1 VQRAL
6 YLIATLILL
15 PMVVGPLML
24 AFGLERFELRP
35 IAQLMGWTGV
45 LVFGFLWCGALWLS
59 LRTTRALLSGL
70 PLSSLFQPRGAL
82 VLIVAWLLVAIWA
95 AQWLLLSAPLNG
107 VLQGSADTAQLR
119 AALNRSEPVA
129 AALAAN
135 KTPEQLY
142 ALQVM
147 AARVRVDK
155 PPVFAEHPFW
165 STLQRYSD
173 KYAVDPRL
181 LLYWA
186 YSNSF
191 WGEAEAGRVPFLR
204 AMTPE
209 TFRDFVQVH
218 LPAWFIEAG
227 WRRWLIESGFFR
239 RTFGDGL
246 GTKLT
251 YAVQKATYD
260 VSMEPYETELYSDLF
275 VVVRKYESEFP
286 ELSQAQTADPLR
298 AAFRRSYLRIRAD
311 AVVDPCENAYEP
323 PRRTAEYYAASRD
336 DLIAFA
342 RAAFYLFELDFDFAT
357 RVQALV
363 ARHLE
368 ESFRQSLGEATWAQL
383 SAEQRATLLGMLTDI
398 YMPNIGHLGYNVY
411 TAVELQCTPLS
422 FVQAE
427 ASGDVDALLHATKLW
442 RPANYEVLWSG
453 AGNRL
458 RLLSEVWSVAA
469 GAPLAGFNPTET
481 LADAEKLLAHELD

>member
-1 VQRAL
+1 
-6 YLIATLILL
+6 
-15 PMVVGPLML
+15 MVTGPLLL
-24 AFGLERFELRP
+24 AFGLKTFELRP
-35 IAQLMGWTGV
+35 IAQLIGWTGG
-45 LVFGFLWCGALWLS
+45 LVFGFLWSGAVWLL
-59 LRTTRALLSGL
+59 LRTTRALFSGP
-70 PLSSLFQPRGAL
+70 PLSSLFKPRSAL
-82 VLIVAWLLVAIWA
+82 VLTVAWLLVAIWV
-95 AQWLLLSAPLNG
+95 AQWLLLSTSLHG
-107 VLQGSADTAQLR
+107 LTQGSADSARLR
-119 AALNRSEPVA
+119 ATLGRAEPVA
-129 AALAAN
+129 AALTAN
-135 KTPEQLY
+135 RTPEQLY

-147 AARVRVDK
+147 AARVRVNR
-155 PPVFAEHPFW
+155 PHVFAEHPFW
-165 STLQRYSD
+165 STLQRYSE
-173 KYAVDPRL
+173 KYQVDPRL

-191 WGEAEAGRVPFLR
+191 WGEAEPGRVPFLR

-218 LPAWFIEAG
+218 LPSWFIEAG
-227 WRRWLIESGFFR
+227 WRRWLIESGFLR
-239 RTFGDGL
+239 RAFGDGL

-251 YAVQKATYD
+251 YALQKATYD

-286 ELSQAQTADPLR
+286 ELSQTQTGDPLR
-298 AAFRRSYLRIRAD
+298 AAFRSSYLRIRAD
-311 AVVDPCENAYEP
+311 AVVDPCENASGP
-323 PRRTAEYYAASRD
+323 PRRTAEYYAASRN

-368 ESFRQSLGEATWAQL
+368 ESFRQSLGDATWTQVA
-383 SAEQRATLLGMLTDI
+383 AEQRATLLGMLTDI
-398 YMPNIGHLGYNVY
+398 YMPNIGHLGYNLY
-411 TAVELQCTPLS
+411 TAVELQCTPLW

-427 ASGDVDALLHATKLW
+427 ASRDVDALLHSTKLW

-481 LADAEKLLAHELD
+481 LADAEKLLAHEQD